1 MLKKTKLKAFG
12 LMIALAT
19 PGFTM
24 YGCSSQ
30 TSRDLRNAAVTGTA
44 NFVSGRTFDLL
55 TAIFPDR
62 RTDE

>member
-1 MLKKTKLKAFG
+1 MLKKTKLKALG

-30 TSRDLRNAAVTGTA
+30 ASRDVRNAAITGTA
-44 NFVSGRTFDLL
+44 NFVSDRTFDLL
-55 TAIFPDR
+55 SAIFPDR
-62 RTDE
+62 TTDE